1 MGKLS
6 RYLKEAFFVCCPVP
20 GLGALPVNILGLI
33 GFSILGFGDPAFWP
47 LGLGLELA
55 WLFGLATHPRFQKWV
70 DAKEMVLNKQDTS
83 DKRETLVHLLD
94 LAARQRLSL
103 LENKCRRILD
113 VYRTSQK
120 EDYLTQSN
128 EQALQQLQWMYLKL
142 LVAQHYLQTLD
153 SQGSEADLR
162 KKIQELQTGIQS
174 RSSSD
179 NARES
184 RSATLKILQQR
195 LVALQRREQSLD
207 EIASDLTRIEAQVD
221 LALDQAAIEGQ
232 PISSNIGL
240 ASELLDSGLFG
251 EASRVIEDIEQTYA
265 GQTSGAKHETE
276 LN

>member
-6 RYLKEAFFVCCPVP
+6 RYLKEAFFVRWPVP

-94 LAARQRLSL
+94 PAARQRLSL

-113 VYRTSQK
+113 VYLTSQK

-153 SQGSEADLR
+153 SQVSEADLR